1 MALIRAIFAMT
12 IHDVFR
18 RRISTA
24 PPELTDYEVSLHTDF
39 FGAFGTEEALALLQ
53 RSKPTWNM
61 AMCA

>member
-1 MALIRAIFAMT
+1 MT
-12 IHDVFR
+12 IHDVFK